1 MDIDN
6 NVKVIQEIKYG
17 YDNIIQVGEIVGII
31 YIYDENFILIE
42 TSNEVRVRILKQ
54 KVNMI

>member
-17 YDNIIQVGEIVGII
+17 YDNIIQVGEIVEII

>member
-1 MDIDN
+1 VDIDN

-17 YDNIIQVGEIVGII
+17 YDNIIQVGEIVEII